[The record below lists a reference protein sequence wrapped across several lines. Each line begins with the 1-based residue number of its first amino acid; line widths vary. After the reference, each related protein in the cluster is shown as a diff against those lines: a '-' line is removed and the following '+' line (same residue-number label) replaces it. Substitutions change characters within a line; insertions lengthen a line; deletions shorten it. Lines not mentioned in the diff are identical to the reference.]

1 MSIPHPNL
9 NPTIPGNQN
18 LLNFSTGFFIGS
30 AYLILNQLKQLIFLQ
45 YDISIQYY
53 KEDPEGVGKMCEA
66 MDRIAEKRAVE
77 ARIENALKML
87 ADGQL
92 SLEKIAQY
100 SGLPLEKVKELADK
114 RTA

>member
-1 MSIPHPNL
+1 
-9 NPTIPGNQN
+9 
-18 LLNFSTGFFIGS
+18 
-30 AYLILNQLKQLIFLQ
+30 
-45 YDISIQYY
+45 
-53 KEDPEGVGKMCEA
+53 MC
-66 MDRIAEKRAVE
+66 RAIE
-77 ARIENALKML
+77 TYGEQMALRRSIENALSMI